1 MEPHFA
7 NDAWAE
13 RENRM
18 TRFPLIASQYLSNL
32 LAKMQDSIIYTTS
45 SNILYFHHDIWKR
58 TLEARAGI
66 AYNSSQEYPVHVLR
80 SSIMLK
86 VRAKY
91 LLLIAAA
98 VWFLAGVNIMRLG
111 IIACL
116 EGDAAIWLLVIGIP
130 VVFVVFHCM
139 FSKLVGK
146 HADRIRGYGEDKMH
160 VLRFFDVKGYVIM
173 AIMMGGGISLRAFGI
188 VPGMVRRVLLYGSR
202 HRVGP
207 GRHRILGPL
216 HQARRRHHLPRHQ
229 EDSPGVVC
237 YVLRPVAAATCQAP
251 RNFPDL
257 LHFAACGCRDLP
269 GLAKLP
275 GRRVAAST
283 GRTCISRAS
292 R

>member
-1 MEPHFA
+1 MF
-7 NDAWAE
+7 
-13 RENRM
+13 R
-18 TRFPLIASQYLSNL
+18 
-32 LAKMQDSIIYTTS
+32 
-45 SNILYFHHDIWKR
+45 
-58 TLEARAGI
+58 
-66 AYNSSQEYPVHVLR
+66 
-80 SSIMLK
+80 

-111 IIACL
+111 VIACL

-188 VPGMVRRVLLYGSR
+188 VPGWFVAFFYTAS
-202 HRVGP
+202 
-207 GRHRILGPL
+207 
-216 HQARRRHHLPRHQ
+216 APRWPWPAS
-229 EDSPGVVC
+229 DSWSITSSAAMSSPAPSPR
-237 YVLRPVAAATCQAP
+237 RPVW
-251 RNFPDL
+251 R
-257 LHFAACGCRDLP
+257 
-269 GLAKLP
+269 
-275 GRRVAAST
+275 RRVAGPN
-283 GRTCISRAS
+283 GRTCTSRAS

>member
-1 MEPHFA
+1 MF
-7 NDAWAE
+7 
-13 RENRM
+13 R
-18 TRFPLIASQYLSNL
+18 
-32 LAKMQDSIIYTTS
+32 
-45 SNILYFHHDIWKR
+45 
-58 TLEARAGI
+58 
-66 AYNSSQEYPVHVLR
+66 
-80 SSIMLK
+80 

-111 IIACL
+111 VIACL

-188 VPGMVRRVLLYGSR
+188 VPGWFVAFFYTGLGTALALAG
-202 HRVGP
+202 VGFLVHTSSAAMSSP
-207 GRHRILGPL
+207 APS
-216 HQARRRHHLPRHQ
+216 PR
-229 EDSPGVVC
+229 
-237 YVLRPVAAATCQAP
+237 RPVW
-251 RNFPDL
+251 R
-257 LHFAACGCRDLP
+257 
-269 GLAKLP
+269 
-275 GRRVAAST
+275 RRVAGPN
-283 GRTCISRAS
+283 GRTCTSRAS